1 MIECL
6 LLAAAVLIGM
16 RHRPAAL
23 RLARI
28 TGPAASS
35 TGAAG
40 NTASA
45 LTTDSGS
52 AKGGFGSGLPSSAEF
67 STASPSMTGALGSA
81 VGRARV
87 VVKRIAGSRRS
98 RVVDEGAQAATWD
111 LLAACLSSGMAV
123 PAAIRAVAA
132 DLPERAGQALRDTAD
147 LLALGGDP
155 VDAWSVALDCPA
167 TAGLARGARRTA
179 RSGAALAAVAR
190 ALAAEARERTGEAA
204 EARAQRAAVLVS
216 GPLALCFLPAF
227 LCLGV
232 VPIVLG
238 LAGVLSNHI

>member
-1 MIECL
+1 MIQLL
-6 LLAAAVLIGM
+6 LLAAAFLTGLP
-16 RHRPAAL
+16 HCSACS

-28 TGPAASS
+28 VGTSTPRRGFFRVFVNKAAADRLQ
-35 TGAAG
+35 G
-40 NTASA
+40 
-45 LTTDSGS
+45 
-52 AKGGFGSGLPSSAEF
+52 
-67 STASPSMTGALGSA
+67 
-81 VGRARV
+81 
-87 VVKRIAGSRRS
+87 AGSDDHHLPAGPLQRLRRRS
-98 RVVDEGAQAATWD
+98 KRVDEGAQAATWD

-132 DLPERAGQALRDTAD
+132 DLPDPAGQALRDTAD

-155 VDAWSVALDCPA
+155 VEAWSLALECPA

-179 RSGAALAAVAR
+179 RSGAALAGVAR
-190 ALAAEARERTGEAA
+190 ALAADVRERTGEAA
-204 EARAQRAAVLVS
+204 EARAQRAAVVIS

-238 LAGVLSNHI
+238 LAGVLSNRV